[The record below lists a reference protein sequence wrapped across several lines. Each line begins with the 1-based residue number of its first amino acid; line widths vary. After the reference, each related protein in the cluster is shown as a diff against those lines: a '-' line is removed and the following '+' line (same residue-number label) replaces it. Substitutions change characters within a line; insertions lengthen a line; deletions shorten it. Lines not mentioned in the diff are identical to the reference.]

1 MNEPNKVSFAEKA
14 STEKPSAENL
24 SAERP
29 FAGGVVSA
37 TIFSGATFD
46 SREVKPGMLFVALKG
61 EKADG
66 HDYIPQAL
74 EKGAAGIIDG
84 YDDLDR
90 VAREYRRSLK
100 AKAMGTSTTTSGFRS
115 PSSTARK
122 TPTSSF
128 SKWARTTPA
137 R

>member
-61 EKADG
+61 EKGLHSA
-66 HDYIPQAL
+66 
-74 EKGAAGIIDG
+74 GA
-84 YDDLDR
+84 
-90 VAREYRRSLK
+90 
-100 AKAMGTSTTTSGFRS
+100 
-115 PSSTARK
+115 
-122 TPTSSF
+122 
-128 SKWARTTPA
+128 
-137 R
+137 